1 MTIFCSL
8 YIWWFWARFWRLLL
22 LPNHP
27 HGQLMPETRR
37 SFVARL
43 RSLINEFPV
52 INMRLPGNAP
62 WCSIVLRELCR
73 GCRAKPWPGGN
84 RISVRARL
92 YDYTS
97 CPEIRIVFHVQLRQI
112 HPVAVATMGISKLR
126 KLFSHL
132 LPLWPWPPPVPG
144 GGGIFLLPLMT
155 NYGKFLTLQTAT
167 HKTHKTHK
175 THNCHVLIDTPLPY
189 RGIFSPVL
197 IVFCWWL
204 RQIGKERICGALSKI
219 IFFITQ
225 TLMASPCNP
234 GGFFNLS
241 LCFVIHSEYR

>member
-144 GGGIFLLPLMT
+144 GGFFCCLSWRTTANFWRCKLQHIKHT
-155 NYGKFLTLQTAT
+155 KLTKLTKLTIAMSSLT
-167 HKTHKTHK
+167 PP
-175 THNCHVLIDTPLPY
+175 CHI
-189 RGIFSPVL
+189 
-197 IVFCWWL
+197 
-204 RQIGKERICGALSKI
+204 
-219 IFFITQ
+219 
-225 TLMASPCNP
+225 
-234 GGFFNLS
+234 GGFFRLS
-241 LCFVIHSEYR
+241 WLSFADGYGRLEKSAFVVLSPK

>member
-112 HPVAVATMGISKLR
+112 HPVAVATMGNQNYENYLAICYPSGPGLHQFR
-126 KLFSHL
+126 GGDFFVASH
-132 LPLWPWPPPVPG
+132 
-144 GGGIFLLPLMT
+144 
-155 NYGKFLTLQTAT
+155 
-167 HKTHKTHK
+167 
-175 THNCHVLIDTPLPY
+175 DE
-189 RGIFSPVL
+189 
-197 IVFCWWL
+197 L
-204 RQIGKERICGALSKI
+204 RQISDVAN
-219 IFFITQ
+219 
-225 TLMASPCNP
+225 CNT
-234 GGFFNLS
+234 
-241 LCFVIHSEYR
+241 